1 MASSNPKSGNPGV
14 SAAEAAISHLQ
25 RLLAQKDALLQQQSA
40 TLAHMQK
47 IFDRSSKAARIG
59 VWECSLPDEQLFWT
73 DMVYELF
80 DLPQEV
86 GLERD
91 EIVKCYTEESR
102 EQLIRLRN
110 RAIENRGG
118 FSMDAEIVTPKG
130 NRRWIRITA
139 TVECED
145 DRPVRIFGMKL
156 DITAEKMMFD
166 QIRHMAEFDTLTG
179 LNNRSQFQ
187 QALHRL
193 CDTSQDQGAGALV
206 LLDLDNFKAVNDTFG
221 HQAGDDCL
229 KETASRLKEI
239 WRDSAFVARIG
250 GDEFAIIA
258 QADIDYDLVVRL
270 TDETLRSLN
279 RVVETGARSIA
290 IGASAG
296 IAVACGVQ
304 GSEVF
309 ALADAALYEA
319 KGAGKNQFRFS
330 GPPMKVQH
338 SSADA
343 A

>member
-1 MASSNPKSGNPGV
+1 
-14 SAAEAAISHLQ
+14 
-25 RLLAQKDALLQQQSA
+25 
-40 TLAHMQK
+40 
-47 IFDRSSKAARIG
+47 
-59 VWECSLPDEQLFWT
+59 
-73 DMVYELF
+73 
-80 DLPQEV
+80 
-86 GLERD
+86 
-91 EIVKCYTEESR
+91 
-102 EQLIRLRN
+102 
-110 RAIENRGG
+110 
-118 FSMDAEIVTPKG
+118 
-130 NRRWIRITA
+130 
-139 TVECED
+139 
-145 DRPVRIFGMKL
+145 MKL

>member
-1 MASSNPKSGNPGV
+1 
-14 SAAEAAISHLQ
+14 
-25 RLLAQKDALLQQQSA
+25 
-40 TLAHMQK
+40 
-47 IFDRSSKAARIG
+47 
-59 VWECSLPDEQLFWT
+59 
-73 DMVYELF
+73 
-80 DLPQEV
+80 
-86 GLERD
+86 
-91 EIVKCYTEESR
+91 
-102 EQLIRLRN
+102 
-110 RAIENRGG
+110 
-118 FSMDAEIVTPKG
+118 MDAEIVTPKG

-145 DRPVRIFGMKL
+145 DRPIRIFGMKL